1 MTTVYGIYVIQLGC
15 ESWLAEL
22 TDALTAELEAIGLH
36 KSISVLVSETP
47 FADDVP
53 CVCVYMGDRVSA
65 ADESIKRRAG
75 AAVDAGLVVIPAVEA
90 LSVFSTS
97 VPECLQ
103 AINGF
108 GWEGVNPAE
117 RLVRNLLE
125 ELGIEDRQR
134 RVFISHKR
142 EDGLGAAEQLHDR
155 LTHQR
160 FLPFIDRFAIPTG
173 ERMQDAI
180 ADALEDHAFLLL
192 LETPQAHL
200 SEWVFDEVE
209 YALSHAMGTMIVSWP
224 GNPKPVPASN
234 RLPRFTLA
242 SEDLTTDDHGYEVLT
257 DEALER
263 VIETVEAAHAEGIVR
278 RRVML
283 ARSVEEAALAAG
295 CVCVPQSAWRLLI
308 KRGGEATLVGVTP
321 RLPKA
326 QDLQDLDEARVRD
339 AADAR
344 ALLVHSA
351 RALSDSLQAHLRWVA
366 GERELTLGPE
376 NAVGGQWK

>member
-1 MTTVYGIYVIQLGC
+1 MTVYGIYVIQLGR
-15 ESWLAEL
+15 ESWLAKLSE
-22 TDALTAELEAIGLH
+22 AVTAELEAIGLH
-36 KSISVLVSETP
+36 RSISVQVSETP
-47 FADDVP
+47 FTEEVP
-53 CVCVYMGDRVSA
+53 CLCVYMGDALA
-65 ADESIKRRAG
+65 AAEESIDRRVKAALAAG
-75 AAVDAGLVVIPAVEA
+75 MAVIPAVA
-90 LSVFSTS
+90 DLSVYSAS

-103 AINGF
+103 SINGF
-108 GWEGVNPAE
+108 GWEGIKPAE

-125 ELGIEDRQR
+125 QLGVEDRQR

-160 FLPFIDRFAIPTG
+160 FLPFIDRYAIPEG
-173 ERMQDAI
+173 QRVQDAI

-192 LETPQAHL
+192 LETPQAHR

-209 YALSHAMGTMIVSWP
+209 YALSHAMGTMILSWP

-234 RLPRFTLA
+234 RLPRLTLA
-242 SEDLTTDDHGYEVLT
+242 TEDLRENDHGYDVLT

-263 VIETVEAAHAEGIVR
+263 MVESVEAAHAEGIVR

-283 ARSVEEAALAAG
+283 TRSVEEAALAAG
-295 CVCVPQSAWRLLI
+295 CECVPQSAWRLLVE
-308 KRGGEATLVGVTP
+308 RDGEATLVGVTP

-326 QDLQDLDEARVRD
+326 QDLQDLDEARARD
-339 AADAR
+339 AAHAR

-351 RALSDSLQAHLRWVA
+351 RALSDTLQTHLSWVA
-366 GERELTLGPE
+366 GARELTLGPE
-376 NAVGGQWK
+376 NAIGGQWK

>member
-1 MTTVYGIYVIQLGC
+1 MSALYGVYVIQLGC
-15 ESWLAEL
+15 DARLAEL
-22 TDALTAELEAIGLH
+22 AAALTAELEAIGLH
-36 KSISVLVSETP
+36 KSISLHVSEAP

-53 CVCVYMGDRVSA
+53 CVCVYMGDPVSA
-65 ADESIKRRAG
+65 ADESINQRASE
-75 AAVDAGLVVIPAVEA
+75 ASDAGLVVIPVVEA
-90 LSVFSTS
+90 LSLFSAS
-97 VPECLQ
+97 VPECLR

-108 GWEGVNPAE
+108 GWEGLGPAA
-117 RLVRNLLE
+117 RLARSLLE

-160 FLPFIDRFAIPTG
+160 FLPFIDRFAIPAG

-192 LETPQAHL
+192 LETPQAHS

-234 RLPRFTLA
+234 RLPRLNLTPD
-242 SEDLTTDDHGYEVLT
+242 DLTTDDHGYDVLT

-263 VIETVEAAHAEGIVR
+263 VIESVEAAHAEGIVR

-283 ARSVEEAALAAG
+283 TRSVEEAALAAG
-295 CVCVPQSAWRLLI
+295 CTCVPQTAWRLLVER
-308 KRGGEATLVGVTP
+308 RGQTTLVGVTP

-326 QDLQDLDEARVRD
+326 QDLQDLDEARARD

-351 RALSDSLQAHLRWVA
+351 RSLSDALHAHLSWVA

-376 NAVGGQWK
+376 NAVGRQWQ